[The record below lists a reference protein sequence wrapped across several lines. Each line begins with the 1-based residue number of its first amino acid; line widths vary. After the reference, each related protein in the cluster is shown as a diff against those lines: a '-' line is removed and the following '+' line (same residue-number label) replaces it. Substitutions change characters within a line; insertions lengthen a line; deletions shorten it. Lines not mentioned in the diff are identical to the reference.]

1 MALVKRLFAL
11 MLVMILRRKYEEV
24 KLGMKASYKRRSTFE
39 SPERITQEDTMF
51 GEIINPQAIQMR
63 KIIHT

>member
-1 MALVKRLFAL
+1 